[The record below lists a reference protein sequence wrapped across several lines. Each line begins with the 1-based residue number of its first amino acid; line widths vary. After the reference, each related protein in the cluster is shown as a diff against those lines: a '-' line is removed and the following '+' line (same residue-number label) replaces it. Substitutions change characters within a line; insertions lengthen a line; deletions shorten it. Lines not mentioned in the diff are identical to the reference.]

1 MTLDDVLT
9 PRGFPDTVGKG
20 GHPVDIHRA
29 SDSRQ
34 HAQFITEP
42 YDIPYRA
49 LVPAGSENVLVAG
62 GLVSATREAFG
73 SIRVQAQ
80 CMALGQAA
88 GTAAALCIRKRQ
100 SVSELDGTEVRQHLG
115 AAGAIV

>member
-1 MTLDDVLT
+1 MLT
-9 PRGFPDTVGKG
+9 PRVFPDTVAKC
-20 GHPVDIHRA
+20 GHAVDIHRA

-34 HAQFITEP
+34 HAQFITAP

-88 GTAAALCIRKRQ
+88 GTAAAMCIENGQ
-100 SVSELDGTEVRQHLG
+100 SVSELDGAGLRQHLG
-115 AAGAIV
+115 ATGAIV